1 MINLKTKKILIPF
14 DFSETA
20 ENAVKHAAL
29 IAALTKGELIIL
41 NVQKK
46 NELLNM
52 LLPILN
58 IKKPSAISEFISEK
72 LSSEATRIEK
82 TYGIK
87 TSSIFS
93 TGSISSEIISICNE
107 IKVDLIVMGTKG
119 GDSHNDLFMGT
130 HTYRTLTKSD
140 LPILTVRINPLIKG
154 YSTILLPIDLSIHT
168 RQKVNVAI
176 QFAKL
181 FNATLSILGM
191 YNQSETTHKFKLDV
205 YLKQIEKECEK
216 KNVSVHCDLVKTEH
230 KVKKTLQFAK
240 KVNADIIISMTD
252 QDTEMK
258 TILLNNYIHQLINHS
273 KVPILCIKP
282 EVNEMIEGGTTG
294 VPF

>member
-1 MINLKTKKILIPF
+1 MINLKTKKILVPF

-20 ENAVKHAAL
+20 ENAVKHAVL

-46 NELLNM
+46 NELLNI

-58 IKKPSAISEFISEK
+58 IKKPSAISEFIAEK
-72 LSSEATRIEK
+72 LSAEAMRIQK

-93 TGSISSEIISICNE
+93 TGSISGEIISICDE
-107 IKVDLIVMGTKG
+107 VKVDLIVMGTKG

-130 HTYRTLTKSD
+130 HTYRTLTKSN
-140 LPILTVRINPLIKG
+140 LPILTVRINPINKG

-176 QFAKL
+176 QLAKL

-216 KNVSVHCDLVKTEH
+216 KNVSVHFDLVKTEH
-230 KVKKTLQFAK
+230 KVKKILQFAK
-240 KVNADIIISMTD
+240 KINADIIISMTD

-273 KVPILCIKP
+273 KVPILCLKP
-282 EVNEMIEGGTTG
+282 EVNEMMEGGTAG
-294 VPF
+294 IPF